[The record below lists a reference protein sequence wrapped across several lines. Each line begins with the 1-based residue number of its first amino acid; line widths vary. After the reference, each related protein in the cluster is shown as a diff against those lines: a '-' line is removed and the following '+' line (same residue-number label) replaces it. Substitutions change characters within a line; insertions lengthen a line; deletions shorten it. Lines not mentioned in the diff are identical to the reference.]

1 MGAEFPLALGIMA
14 LIGGAA
20 YGGYAAS
27 QAGQKKQE
35 AAGAPAAP
43 ASIGNLTDEEA
54 KKAGSSRAFRIGTY
68 FTSPTGV
75 LNTAP
80 RRGTK
85 LVGM

>member
-14 LIGGAA
+14 LLGGAA

-27 QAGQKKQE
+27 QAGRRE
-35 AAGAPAAP
+35 PESAGAPAA
-43 ASIGNLTDEEA
+43 SGIGNLTTEEA

>member
-1 MGAEFPLALGIMA
+1 MGGMGEWFKRTFTPSDSDRQS
-14 LIGGAA
+14 GAQYNEA
-20 YGGYAAS
+20 YNAA
-27 QAGQKKQE
+27 QRA
-35 AAGAPAAP
+35 AAGT
-43 ASIGNLTDEEA
+43 IGNLTQDEI

-68 FTSPTGV
+68 FTSPTGT